1 MLSSFIIIKYAAII
15 DLKYKINEI
24 MIKKSFSVIIL
35 LVVSF
40 VVVAK
45 EKDIICTP
53 TDSCSCKMS
62 NSGKLVS
69 LWDINDPNNPRYGVI
84 YSYF

>member
-1 MLSSFIIIKYAAII
+1 
-15 DLKYKINEI
+15 

-35 LVVSF
+35 LVVSS

-45 EKDIICTP
+45 EQDVTCKP
-53 TDSCSCKMS
+53 VDSCSCKMS

-69 LWDINDPNNPRYGVI
+69 LWDINNPNKPRYGVI